1 MFYDFLLIHVLPDKF
16 YMHADVGPER
26 PAGMSP
32 IARRTLP
39 APDPQAEGA
48 EGGELIQ
55 NLEDIARGIPDYA
68 RLADVSMAY
77 QRHTVGVPYH
87 LHQLLRR
94 LVRAVTCYHEHHA
107 D

>member
-1 MFYDFLLIHVLPDKF
+1 MIFWVIHVRSNDSC
-16 YMHADVGPER
+16 YAYADVGPKR

-32 IARRTLP
+32 IAWRTHVEH
-39 APDPQAEGA
+39 DPQAEGG

-55 NLEDIARGIPDYA
+55 NLEGIAWGIPDYA
-68 RLADVSMAY
+68 RLADVPLAY
-77 QRHTVGVPYH
+77 QRHTVGVPSR
-87 LHQLLRR
+87 LHRLLRH